1 MKVPQEVFDS
11 FIKAEKPAWVKPNDF
26 AVMATLLH
34 ANLENSG
41 VWLSAKT
48 IAERSCVCERS
59 TFYSLRKLKRKE
71 WIRWDSGRRRQ
82 KSNTYEILDHNLPT
96 YIPRPKLVVSKDA
109 LNLAKWYHDTFVTY
123 FMRYVN
129 KSGRNCTRRIPKD
142 WSKRW
147 SVVLQKRLDLSD
159 LYTVRHQLQRF
170 AQDCLEK
177 KSTRF
182 IRGPQ
187 CLLWPKPEKKE
198 VLTTVRIGNS
208 NDEPHAT
215 PASGSPSH
223 TLETQAE
230 VAQT

>member
-109 LNLAKWYHDTFVTY
+109 LNLAKWY
-123 FMRYVN
+123 R
-129 KSGRNCTRRIPKD
+129 
-142 WSKRW
+142 
-147 SVVLQKRLDLSD
+147 
-159 LYTVRHQLQRF
+159 
-170 AQDCLEK
+170 DC
-177 KSTRF
+177 
-182 IRGPQ
+182 
-187 CLLWPKPEKKE
+187 PEF
-198 VLTTVRIGNS
+198 R
-208 NDEPHAT
+208 
-215 PASGSPSH
+215 
-223 TLETQAE
+223 
-230 VAQT
+230 

>member
-1 MKVPQEVFDS
+1 MKLPQEILDS

-26 AVMATLLH
+26 AVMTTLLH

-59 TFYSLRKLKRKE
+59 TFHSLQKLKKKE
-71 WIRWDSGRRRQ
+71 WIRWESGRRRQ

-96 YIPRPKLVVSKDA
+96 YIPRPKLVVSESARK
-109 LNLAKWYHDTFVTY
+109 LAKWYHDTFISN

-129 KSGRNCTRRIPKD
+129 KSGRKCTRRIPRD

-147 SVVLQKRLDLSD
+147 SMVIQKRIDLTD
-159 LYTVRHQLQRF
+159 YNTVAQHIQRS
-170 AQDCLEK
+170 AEECYEK
-177 KSTRF
+177 KSDRF
-182 IRGPQ
+182 VRGPQ

-198 VLTTVRIGNS
+198 VRTTVRIADS
-208 NDEPHAT
+208 KDEPHAT
-215 PASGSPSH
+215 PTPEAAAADV
-223 TLETQAE
+223 L
-230 VAQT
+230 